1 MKDRPICL
9 VGNRVRLARRGSSS
23 LPPSRLHAP
32 SIEGLARSEWPSAD
46 RVHESTTGTWNAPD
60 ASVHTQEHFSIRRS
74 SASALKRAFTDAG
87 HFHIML
93 ARACERL
100 APATATAPH
109 DLGVTRGA
117 VQRPRAQ
124 PNLPSQ
130 LTIRKLHVPL
140 CKSQSAWRRR
150 TRLASSMVRH
160 RRVFCP
166 CLRNRIRQSGSAC
179 GTSGTCL
186 SVPHWIRCVSSCA
199 CERGP

>member
-1 MKDRPICL
+1 M
-9 VGNRVRLARRGSSS
+9 RLARRTS
-23 LPPSRLHAP
+23 LCFAPLSTPEQPAP

-150 TRLASSMVRH
+150 TRLASSMVRD

-166 CLRNRIRQSGSAC
+166 CLRTRIRQSGHAC

-186 SVPHWIRCVSSCA
+186 SVTWESCDVTS
-199 CERGP
+199 ESVGLS